1 MALVSSTDRVALG
14 SPRPSRGIDAALARF
29 GTWLRDHQ
37 ALLRRLQWAV
47 VVVYAGLLVVPAVL
61 PLPQGAAHIWTN
73 VTLFAQF
80 VFWGIW
86 WPFVLLSMV
95 LVGRLWCGLL
105 CPEGALSERASE
117 HGRGGAIP
125 HWLQWKGWPFVAFV
139 LTTVYGQMTSVYQY
153 PRPAL
158 LVLGGSTVAAIGV
171 GYLWGRNKRVW
182 CRFLCP
188 VNGVFNLLA
197 KLAPLHFRVDREAW
211 AEWSREHVKPRGG
224 HSAALN
230 CAPLVPVRAMRGA
243 GTCHMCG
250 RCSDYRGAVTLAR
263 RSPNHEIVHVAG
275 DMTNPWQSALILFG
289 LLGVAAGAFHWGAS
303 DLYVT
308 IRQFLADRLAE
319 RGLIW
324 PMEPVL
330 PWYVLTNYPELNDT
344 MTPLDG
350 LTLLIY
356 IGGMTLAMGLGLSFF
371 LGVASRACGPWSS
384 ARFHHFAQGL
394 IPVAGCGVFLGLS
407 SLTVTMLKAE
417 GIVLPFVSF
426 LRAMLLVGAGLWSL
440 WLGWRIAG
448 TKTGVLARQ
457 LAATLAFAGAVAL
470 GCLVWAAL
478 FWKFV

>member
-1 MALVSSTDRVALG
+1 MSAALQQ
-14 SPRPSRGIDAALARF
+14 PSRIDAALARL
-29 GTWLRDHQ
+29 GIWLRDHQ
-37 ALLRRLQWAV
+37 KLIRRLQWAV
-47 VVVYAGLLVVPAVL
+47 VGVYAVLLVVPAVL
-61 PLPQGAAHIWTN
+61 PLPQGAAHIWN
-73 VTLFAQF
+73 NATLFAQF
-80 VFWGIW
+80 AFWGVW
-86 WPFVLLSMV
+86 WPFVLISMV

-105 CPEGALSERASE
+105 CPEGALTERAAE

-153 PRPAL
+153 PGPAL
-158 LVLGGSTVAAIGV
+158 LVLGGSTFAAIGV
-171 GYLWGRNKRVW
+171 GYFWGRSKRVW

-197 KLAPLHFRVDREAW
+197 KLAPVHFRVDREAW
-211 AEWSREHVKPRGG
+211 AHWPKQRGD

-289 LLGVAAGAFHWGAS
+289 LLGVAAAAFHWTNS
-303 DLYVT
+303 DLYVS
-308 IRQFLADRLAE
+308 IKQFLADRLASHN
-319 RGLIW
+319 LIW

-330 PWYVLTNYPELNDT
+330 PWYVLTNYPQINDT

-350 LTLLIY
+350 VTLFIY
-356 IGGMTLAMGLGLSFF
+356 IGAITLAMGFALSFF
-371 LGVASRACGPWSS
+371 LALAARACGPWSS
-384 ARFHHFAQGL
+384 KTFHHFAQGL

-417 GIVLPFVSF
+417 GIVPPFLDA
-426 LRAMLLVGAGLWSL
+426 LRAMLLIGAGVWSL
-440 WLGWRIAG
+440 WLAWSIAR
-448 TKTGVLARQ
+448 TKTTALARQ
-457 LAATLAFAGAVAL
+457 LAATFAFAGATSL
-470 GCLVWAAL
+470 GCLVWASL
-478 FWKFV
+478 FWKLV